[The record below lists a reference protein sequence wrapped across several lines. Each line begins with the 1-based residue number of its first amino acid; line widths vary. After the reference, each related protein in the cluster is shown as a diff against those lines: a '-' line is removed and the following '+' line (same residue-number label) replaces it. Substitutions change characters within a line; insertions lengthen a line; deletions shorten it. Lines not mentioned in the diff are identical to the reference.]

1 MYGYKTEKA
10 ACASK
15 ENQNRVRRNPN
26 LFFLVD
32 KVSLRAVKGNT
43 TINARHFTGDSS
55 IFYLFLG
62 ISIQPKSFHDPINCS

>member
-1 MYGYKTEKA
+1 MATRQKRQPVLVKKTRTEYI
-10 ACASK
+10 
-15 ENQNRVRRNPN
+15 ETQIY
-26 LFFLVD
+26 FFLVD